1 RCLCRTGGWRSVRHT
16 PRRARSAA
24 GRAARAF
31 PCLGRRRPCDR
42 GDPRHAHRPAHPAGR
57 RALAPVAPAGV
68 ARHAAASPAA
78 RPLLPRSRA
87 ARAARDVGPAHARAD
102 KLGHT
107 APAAGTYGL
116 RRTQSMVTLGFGYLT
131 APENVL
137 TALRAVDPDADLV
150 HLGGNEWMLGVRKEN
165 HAARERVERQL
176 KIMTTTR
183 LEVGDIADRAAAE
196 SQLGKEFQLLQ
207 FFASAPFRPIQH
219 YRIGD

>member
-1 RCLCRTGGWRSVRHT
+1 
-16 PRRARSAA
+16 
-24 GRAARAF
+24 
-31 PCLGRRRPCDR
+31 
-42 GDPRHAHRPAHPAGR
+42 
-57 RALAPVAPAGV
+57 
-68 ARHAAASPAA
+68 
-78 RPLLPRSRA
+78 
-87 ARAARDVGPAHARAD
+87 
-102 KLGHT
+102 
-107 APAAGTYGL
+107 
-116 RRTQSMVTLGFGYLT
+116 MVTLGFGYLT

-219 YRIGD
+219 YRIGDGPGEMTFGEVVRDFELRDFNWRTRREEAFRELKDAVSMDVADARRTALVREKVQAEAGDMFRYILRGARNVLQRVNPLSRKG